1 MRRKDIRN
9 ITRRL
14 FESSSH
20 RNLELIEV
28 NESSPRVVNAIV
40 EIPKGTS
47 AKYEYN
53 AKLDTFQLDRC
64 LPSSMKYPCSYG
76 FVPSTFRYT
85 NL

>member
-64 LPSSMKYPCSYG
+64 LPSSMKYP
-76 FVPSTFRYT
+76 
-85 NL
+85 